1 MNHSIKKSFEGIEDY
16 LWNIEEQG
24 GDTTDASKSLE
35 DIKDYIK
42 KLEEEIEELK
52 KHNESEKQKW
62 QEKLIKKIKKMKKD
76 EFSES
81 GQIEMPEGYHPDY
94 VPDVVYCA
102 NHTICR
108 KYNQAIDDIDE
119 MLNLLTKK

>member
-1 MNHSIKKSFEGIEDY
+1 MNNSIKKSFEGIEDY

-62 QEKLIKKIKKMKKD
+62 QEKLINTISYGIVCFLEKD
-76 EFSES
+76 KENE
-81 GQIEMPEGYHPDY
+81 E
-94 VPDVVYCA
+94 
-102 NHTICR
+102 R
-108 KYNQAIDDIDE
+108 
-119 MLNLLTKK
+119 

>member
-1 MNHSIKKSFEGIEDY
+1 
-16 LWNIEEQG
+16 
-24 GDTTDASKSLE
+24 
-35 DIKDYIK
+35 
-42 KLEEEIEELK
+42 
-52 KHNESEKQKW
+52 
-62 QEKLIKKIKKMKKD
+62 MKKD